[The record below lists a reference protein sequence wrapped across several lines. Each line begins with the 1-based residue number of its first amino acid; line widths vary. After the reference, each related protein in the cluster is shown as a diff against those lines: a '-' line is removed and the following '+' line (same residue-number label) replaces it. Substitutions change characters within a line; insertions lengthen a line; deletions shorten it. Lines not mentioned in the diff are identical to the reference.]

1 LHDVY
6 TCVYTENMNTAPISR
21 RETVL
26 TIEGDRPLS
35 DYAGLPYLFVT
46 YEGDT
51 IEGVTEVD
59 GYRLIVRFADGR
71 WAFASYQWAE

>member
-1 LHDVY
+1 MW
-6 TCVYTENMNTAPISR
+6 TTPIKR
-21 RETVL
+21 RETVIS
-26 TIEGDRPLS
+26 IEGDRPLS
-35 DYAGLPYLFVT
+35 DYAGQPYLFVT

-71 WAFASYQWAE
+71 WAYASTQWAE